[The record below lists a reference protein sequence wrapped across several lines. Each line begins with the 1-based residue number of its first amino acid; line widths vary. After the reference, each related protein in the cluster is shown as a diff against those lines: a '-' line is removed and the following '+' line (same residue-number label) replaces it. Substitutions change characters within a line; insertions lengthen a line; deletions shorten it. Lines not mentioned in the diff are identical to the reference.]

1 MNDRTTPTLYY
12 PRVERGYC
20 QLDHTADLAL
30 SLWAPTEEELMRVG
44 AEAVIEIMTEGAPPG
59 ALSPGREITIDAVD
73 AADRLV
79 QWLNEVIV
87 AAVTDGFLVRE
98 ADIELTGDSGLRAR
112 VRGEAG
118 GRVLVEL
125 KSATY
130 HDLELAR
137 HGDAWR
143 ARVVIDV

>member
-1 MNDRTTPTLYY
+1 MQ
-12 PRVERGYC
+12 RGYR
-20 QLDHTADLAL
+20 QLDHNADLAL
-30 SLWAPTEEELMRVG
+30 ELWGTSEEELFLAG
-44 AEAVIEIMTEGAPPG
+44 AEAVIDVMTEGAAPG
-59 ALSPGREITIDAVD
+59 AAAAERTIELDTVD

-79 QWLNEVIV
+79 QWLNEIIV
-87 AAVTDGFLVRE
+87 AAVTGGFLTRTAE
-98 ADIELTGDSGLRAR
+98 IQLEGNSGLRAH

-118 GRVLVEL
+118 ARVLAEL

-137 HGDAWR
+137 DEAGGGWR